1 MISTR
6 GCKKISLV
14 KAKKNRIFL
23 YVLGDPKVLCVGVKQ
38 NFGIFFFIGAS
49 FIKKVGKVK
58 NFRNWLPEDFLS
70 KGQKNTGTLY
80 APPPSPPNRR
90 KGTV

>member
-38 NFGIFFFIGAS
+38 KFWNLFFHRGILYKEG
-49 FIKKVGKVK
+49 GK
-58 NFRNWLPEDFLS
+58 RNWFPEDFLS
-70 KGQKNTGTLY
+70 KRQKNTGTLY
-80 APPPSPPNRR
+80 APPPPHPIDERVNC
-90 KGTV
+90 VI